1 MTHSGEEL
9 VLREFSIQRAVR
21 EQGAVGALRHHGA
34 GVEDDNQVGVDHGSQ
49 PVRDEVPATA

>member
-1 MTHSGEEL
+1 
-9 VLREFSIQRAVR
+9 VR